1 MSRGQLLAGRGC
13 MLNTP
18 SATRKQRVAI
28 WSSGVTAEIHRIKS
42 EDSGHLAKELYI
54 LVMTSLHVC
63 VEGLYVFLYVHTCVH
78 LGRC

>member
-1 MSRGQLLAGRGC
+1 

-18 SATRKQRVAI
+18 SAIRKQRVAI
-28 WSSGVTAEIHRIKS
+28 WSSGVTAEIHRIKF
-42 EDSGHLAKELYI
+42 ENSGHLVKELYI